1 MPNSA
6 LQPIFNLLKIHVL
19 KLNKKIMEFFMHYI
33 CDVNIL
39 LKMLLNVNI
48 FSRTR
53 ALLLVSTNG
62 GCPFWL
68 PLYGQG
74 V

>member
-19 KLNKKIMEFFMHYI
+19 KLNKKIMEIFMHYI

-48 FSRTR
+48 FYRTR
-53 ALLLVSTNG
+53 ALLITNG